1 MVQPATVVIT
11 PLASDYHP
19 LTRGIVLFFFLLLL
33 FIVIIVML
41 IIAICIATILSM
53 KRHDPGGMMVKT
65 IAMK

>member
-19 LTRGIVLFFFLLLL
+19 LTRGIVLFFLLL

>member
-19 LTRGIVLFFFLLLL
+19 LTRGIVLFFFLLL

>member
-19 LTRGIVLFFFLLLL
+19 LTRGIVLCFLLLL